1 MDVRKIV
8 MTKETI
14 LADGVGESCTPIT
27 RVVAVAV
34 VRNPFAGRFEA
45 DLAPLFDLG
54 GALGERLM
62 SDAVAMLAGPPVS
75 YGKAAIVGV
84 AGDLEHGGAMIHPKL
99 GKPMRAAV
107 GGGKSLIASNAK
119 VAAAGTAIDLPL
131 GHKDGLVVRPLRHHD
146 RDEAWSFDHFDTMT
160 VMVADAPRA
169 DEIVLCMAVADGGRP
184 HPRCGNKPITD

>member
-1 MDVRKIV
+1 MDIRKIV
-8 MTKETI
+8 VTKETV
-14 LADGVGESCTPIT
+14 LADGVGEACAPIT

-45 DLAPLFDLG
+45 DLTALFDLG

-62 SDAVAMLAGPPVS
+62 ADAVAMLAGPPVS

-84 AGDLEHGGAMIHPKL
+84 DGDLEHGGAMIHPKL

-131 GHKDGLVVRPLRHHD
+131 GHKD
-146 RDEAWSFDHFDTMT
+146 EAWSFDHFDTMT

-184 HPRCGNKPITD
+184 HPRCGSKPITD